1 MNEKNSI
8 AVKKRKRLNSTA
20 FEGKLTVF
28 ISGRL
33 KRKVEFMADKERRSL
48 SEIMRIALSLL
59 FSYYAE
65 NGGELPKVDETVKMR
80 PGRPRVFNSSE
91 DLKRQEDATSSRA
104 YDTEHKKG
112 AYS

>member
-1 MNEKNSI
+1 MNEEISK
-8 AVKKRKRLNSTA
+8 KKRRKNSTA

-28 ISGRL
+28 VSGRL
-33 KRKVEFMADKERRSL
+33 KKKAEFMADKESRSL
-48 SEIMRIALSLL
+48 SEIMRIALALL

-91 DLKRQEDATSSRA
+91 DLKRQEDATSSGA
-104 YDTEHKKG
+104 CDTKHRFKD
-112 AYS
+112 